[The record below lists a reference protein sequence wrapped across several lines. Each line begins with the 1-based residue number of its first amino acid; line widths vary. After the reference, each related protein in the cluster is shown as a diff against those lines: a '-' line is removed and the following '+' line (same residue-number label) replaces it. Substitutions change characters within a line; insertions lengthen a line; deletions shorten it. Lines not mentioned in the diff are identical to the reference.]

1 MGDLLNLKQGQERLR
16 PLQVLAAAGAIGI
29 KEGTVWITGGSALA
43 ITLAAPIAGADD
55 TKILHIR
62 STTAQAH
69 TLTISGGL
77 NGAGASADVGTFG
90 GAIGDGVTL
99 EAYNGAWRA
108 LHNINVTF
116 A

>member
-1 MGDLLNLKQGQERLR
+1 MGDLLNLKQRQERIA
-16 PLQVLAAAGAIGI
+16 PQQVLAAAGAIVI
-29 KEGTVWITGGSALA
+29 KEGVVWITGASALA
-43 ITLAAPIAGADD
+43 ITLAAPAVDD
-55 TKILHIR
+55 DGKVLHIR

-69 TLTISGGL
+69 TLTVAGGL
-77 NGAGASADVGTFG
+77 NGAGSGADVGTFG

-99 EAYNGAWRA
+99 AAHNGAWRG